1 MKDSHWKCL
10 HHLYHYFLKK
20 FRNNLK
26 TNFRRNC
33 MKNFPSYLL
42 SVLITFPQGT
52 IRQDQR
58 SKHVSEKCTDNIHQ
72 YSSHWEHFGRLH
84 VGGLKKGSSK
94 TNIHNHTAEG
104 YLASPQTS
112 VGVRLSRIH
121 FSMRDNRTPTD
132 VCGEAKGYWTG
143 ERNAILSIDTVAMF
157 TVPDPDLE
165 IRGEGRGERGGERG
179 DGLPKIRAGEEGNG
193 GPGPPGPLPWIR
205 HWFIHV

>member
-1 MKDSHWKCL
+1 MKDSHWKCP

-20 FRNNLK
+20 FRNNSK

-104 YLASPQTS
+104 Y
-112 VGVRLSRIH
+112 
-121 FSMRDNRTPTD
+121 
-132 VCGEAKGYWTG
+132 WTG

-157 TVPDPDLE
+157 TVPVSQWYVYPRDMCIP
-165 IRGEGRGERGGERG
+165 
-179 DGLPKIRAGEEGNG
+179 
-193 GPGPPGPLPWIR
+193 
-205 HWFIHV
+205 IHISLVICVSRVGIQ